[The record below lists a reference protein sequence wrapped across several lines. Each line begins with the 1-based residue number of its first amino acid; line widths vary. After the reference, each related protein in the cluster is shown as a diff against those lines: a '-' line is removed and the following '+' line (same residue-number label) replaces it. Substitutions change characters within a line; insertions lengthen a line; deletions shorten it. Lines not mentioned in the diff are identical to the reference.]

1 MTNMEILE
9 LFGEARS
16 KYVVETQTLRDN
28 KNVVGKKQISTRKLW
43 ILIAAVIAVLAL
55 SITAYAAIIARI
67 RLQMTQAEEIK
78 PEEKAALCSIY
89 PQNIPDGYQL
99 INGYTNSANVRE
111 LYYWKELGAEIVYR
125 LSIQQDLRDIPLDPS
140 GGKKDVTISG
150 NPAILYQMDST
161 RWVLWENSAAGYTAF
176 IQTNDAEVD
185 ILAMA
190 ESVCVGEPMP
200 ESFGNGVDDETNGLW
215 YPQWAPEG
223 YRIYDVSPA
232 SDGSQSIEFMRMDE
246 NGEIHLIQY
255 VVSISRDLSNIGQAP
270 HSTMNWK
277 DVDVAGLPGRMV
289 TIGDYQKILFW
300 ENEAEDFNAM
310 LMTEEMDADLV
321 AIASSV
327 GPGEKLEISP
337 IYTQN
342 PEYSVQMEQENTY
355 VAFEPWYPQTI
366 PEGYEIYFVSDKTY
380 GEQTIQYANAEGD
393 HIQYILYYRM
403 GSWPRGYEG
412 DLEPEEVSINGMTGY
427 LIRNQEAQSLL
438 WVNEEKGFGFVLKT
452 GADIDILEMAR
463 SVAPGPEL
471 PATNAGKTDEALKQL
486 GDYRITALPE
496 GMREEGVAGWPKE
509 NPDDWYSYVR
519 RRYVCPADN
528 REVGMEYSTYVS
540 QDASVQEV
548 ACMIVGTNAK
558 PIQLSGYTGAYSEY
572 EGHTTVVWINE
583 SSGLAFKLFSD
594 DFSASDLIAVAQS
607 VQKVTD

>member
-9 LFGEARS
+9 LFGEAQS
-16 KYVVETQTLRDN
+16 KYIVEAQRLRDN
-28 KNVVGKKQISTRKLW
+28 RNVVEKKRIGARKLW
-43 ILIAAVIAVLAL
+43 ILIAAVIAVFAL
-55 SITAYAAIIARI
+55 SVTVYAAIIARI
-67 RLQMTQAEEIK
+67 RLQMTHAEEIK

-89 PQNIPDGYQL
+89 PQNIPDGYRL
-99 INGYTNSANVRE
+99 VNGYTNSANVRE
-111 LYYWKELGAEIVYR
+111 LYYWKNFGTEIVFC

-140 GGKKDVTISG
+140 GEKKDVTVSG

-161 RWVLWENSAAGYTAF
+161 RWVLWENSAAGFTAF

-190 ESVCVGEPMP
+190 ESVCAGEPMP
-200 ESFGNGVDDETNGLW
+200 ETFGNGVDDETNGLW

-255 VVSISRDLSNIGQAP
+255 VVSISRDLSDIGQAP
-270 HSTMNWK
+270 HSTMVWE
-277 DVDVAGLPGRMV
+277 DADIAGLPGRMV
-289 TIGDYQKILFW
+289 IIGDHQKILFW
-300 ENEAEDFNAM
+300 KNEAEGFNAM

-337 IYTQN
+337 RYTQN
-342 PEYSVQMEQENTY
+342 PEYSVQMEQEDIY
-355 VAFEPWYPQTI
+355 VAFEPWYPQVI
-366 PEGYEIYFVSDKTY
+366 PNGYEITYVSDKMY
-380 GEQTIQYANAEGD
+380 GEQAIQYINAEGEA
-393 HIQYILYYRM
+393 IQFILYYNL

-412 DLEPEEVSINGMTGY
+412 NQKPEEVNINGSVGY
-427 LIRNQEAQSLL
+427 LVRNEQAKALY

-452 GADIDILEMAR
+452 GANVDILEMAR

-486 GDYRITALPE
+486 GDYRITVLPE
-496 GMREEGVAGWPKE
+496 GMREDGVAGWPKE
-509 NPDDWYSYVR
+509 NADDWYSYVR
-519 RRYVCPADN
+519 RRYACPADN
-528 REVGMEYSTYVS
+528 RQIAMEYSTYVL
-540 QDASVQEV
+540 QDASIQEI
-548 ACMIVGTNAK
+548 ACMIAGENAK
-558 PIQLSGYTGAYSEY
+558 PMMINGCTGAYSEY
-572 EGHTTVVWINE
+572 EGHTTVVWLDE
-583 SSGLAFKLFSD
+583 GSGLSFKLFSD
-594 DFSASDLIAVAQS
+594 DFSTTELIEIARS
-607 VQKVTD
+607 IR